1 MGIVSTLRTRL
12 AIAALALVSTV
23 AWGDPPTRAIRIANV
38 NGPVSFL
45 PSGESDWTQA
55 RVNRPVWTGDRLWI
69 DRGARAELQLGGA
82 AVFIAAESSVAV
94 LDYDNDRAQLELT
107 QGTVDI
113 YVRSLDPNDSIEI
126 DTPNLAFVVRRP
138 GEYRID
144 VRPDGES
151 TAVAVVRGE
160 GEAFGA
166 RSAYTLRAGQGFR
179 FFGTDLADYNAE
191 PVQRLAAFDSWV
203 ATRVQ
208 RYERSAS
215 ARYVSQDM
223 IGYADLDSYG
233 TWRTVSNYGAVWV
246 PSRVD
251 AEWAPYRYGHWN
263 WVEPWG
269 WTWIDDAPW
278 GFAPFHYGRWA
289 HVDNRY
295 WAWVPGPRNAAPVYA
310 PALVAFV
317 GGDGFRVS
325 ASGGAGVAW
334 FPLAPGE
341 IYRPAYNASLE
352 YFTRVNVTNTV
363 VNVTN
368 VTNVYNNPRTTDVRY
383 VNINNVNAV
392 TAVPAQAFVQAQPVQ
407 RAAVR
412 MDRNALRATQVVAA
426 APIAP
431 ARASVAGA
439 APPAQARP
447 DQRVVDRKVMARQ
460 APPPASASFDR
471 REEALKQQPGK
482 PLDRADAARGAP
494 PRANVTVVQAGP
506 PPQAIPA
513 VAPGE
518 RGNGKGRERNPQEPS
533 KAAPPPVAKAPEPA
547 RPTVAA
553 PPPAVQQPAL
563 PPQVAQPAPGERG
576 RGNASRGQP
585 EHPQPA
591 AKPPEPARPSVAA
604 PPPAVQQPERGRG
617 NASRAQPEHPQPAAK
632 APEPARPSVAAPPPA
647 VQQPAPP
654 PPQVAQPA
662 QGERGR
668 GNASRGQP
676 EHPQPAAKAPEPA
689 RPSVAAPPPAVQ
701 QPAPP
706 PPQAAQPAPGERG
719 RGNASRGQPEN
730 PQPGA
735 KAPEPPH
742 PTQAAPAPEA
752 APAPAPQEKQ
762 QGKRNRDDDGGQRGK
777 GRD

>member
-1 MGIVSTLRTRL
+1 MGIFPTLRTRL
-12 AIAALALVSTV
+12 AIARSRSFRRRMGGSPDARDSH
-23 AWGDPPTRAIRIANV
+23 RERQRS
-38 NGPVSFL
+38 VSFL

-94 LDYDNDRAQLELT
+94 LDYDNDRAQFELT

-191 PVQRLAAFDSWV
+191 PLQRLAAFDSWV

-310 PALVAFV
+310 PALGRLRRRRRLPRV
-317 GGDGFRVS
+317 GFGR
-325 ASGGAGVAW
+325 SGRGV
-334 FPLAPGE
+334 
-341 IYRPAYNASLE
+341 
-352 YFTRVNVTNTV
+352 
-363 VNVTN
+363 
-368 VTNVYNNPRTTDVRY
+368 
-383 VNINNVNAV
+383 
-392 TAVPAQAFVQAQPVQ
+392 VPARAGRDLPSCVQREPRVFHARQRHQHGGERDERHQRLQQPAHDRRALRQHQQRERGHRGSCTDIRAGTTGPARGRAHGPQ
-407 RAAVR
+407 RAA
-412 MDRNALRATQVVAA
+412 RNAGRRRCADC
-426 APIAP
+426 
-431 ARASVAGA
+431 AR
-439 APPAQARP
+439 
-447 DQRVVDRKVMARQ
+447 
-460 APPPASASFDR
+460 
-471 REEALKQQPGK
+471 
-482 PLDRADAARGAP
+482 
-494 PRANVTVVQAGP
+494 
-506 PPQAIPA
+506 
-513 VAPGE
+513 
-518 RGNGKGRERNPQEPS
+518 
-533 KAAPPPVAKAPEPA
+533 
-547 RPTVAA
+547 
-553 PPPAVQQPAL
+553 
-563 PPQVAQPAPGERG
+563 
-576 RGNASRGQP
+576 
-585 EHPQPA
+585 
-591 AKPPEPARPSVAA
+591 
-604 PPPAVQQPERGRG
+604 
-617 NASRAQPEHPQPAAK
+617 
-632 APEPARPSVAAPPPA
+632 
-647 VQQPAPP
+647 
-654 PPQVAQPA
+654 
-662 QGERGR
+662 
-668 GNASRGQP
+668 
-676 EHPQPAAKAPEPA
+676 
-689 RPSVAAPPPAVQ
+689 
-701 QPAPP
+701 
-706 PPQAAQPAPGERG
+706 
-719 RGNASRGQPEN
+719 
-730 PQPGA
+730 
-735 KAPEPPH
+735 
-742 PTQAAPAPEA
+742 
-752 APAPAPQEKQ
+752 
-762 QGKRNRDDDGGQRGK
+762 QGKRRGRRAAGAGEAGPTCRGSQSDGKASAAAGFGLLRPARGSIEAATREAARPRRR
-777 GRD
+777 GERCAA